1 MEDSEISRLW
11 KEVANFRCQEIPL
24 LLGVTGG
31 IASGKS
37 TVANMLAKLGA
48 ATIDFDQL
56 SRIVVEPNQPAWR
69 EIVAY
74 FGQDIILPN
83 RNIDRPKLSRIV
95 FQDPEKRKKLER
107 LVHPPIF
114 AEFLKKLKELAL
126 NPENKIIQVITPLLL
141 EANLQ
146 NFFHKILLVYIPPE
160 MQIERLM
167 KRDQISREMAQK
179 MLAAQWPIDK
189 KRNYAD
195 FVVDNSGSLME
206 TEKQVRKIW
215 EDLQK
220 LVPRKIT

>member
-195 FVVDNSGSLME
+195 FVVDNSGSLVE
-206 TEKQVRKIW
+206 TEEQVQKIW
-215 EDLQK
+215 ETLQK
-220 LVPRKIT
+220 LVARKIT

>member
-1 MEDSEISRLW
+1 MENSKISRTWEELT
-11 KEVANFRCQEIPL
+11 NFRRQAIPL

-56 SRIVVEPNQPAWR
+56 SRVVVEPDQPAWR

-74 FGQDIILPN
+74 FGQDILLPN

-95 FQDPEKRKKLER
+95 FQDPEKRKKLES

-114 AEFLKKLKELAL
+114 AEFVKKLKELAL
-126 NPENKIIQVITPLLL
+126 NPENKIIQVIIPLLL

-195 FVVDNSGSLME
+195 FLVDNSGSLVE
-206 TEKQVRKIW
+206 TEEQVQKIW
-215 EDLQK
+215 ETLQK
-220 LVPRKIT
+220 LVARKIT